1 MVWCSNCRLGECPPR
16 SLVFLVFLVL
26 VSKYNNRK
34 MTESEVSAKQG
45 QAGAAHT
52 QDLVL

>member
-1 MVWCSNCRLGECPPR
+1 MPALLLGLC
-16 SLVFLVFLVL
+16 LFLIL

-34 MTESEVSAKQG
+34 MTEREVSAKQG

-52 QDLVL
+52 QDLAL